1 MNRISNTV
9 ENHFAGG
16 ILRKRAIRREDLF
29 RLVRSHDYFMQQDGE
44 RVLAGNHFLEAIM
57 LTPDD
62 PQRHKITPQP
72 SNPDYCYYLG
82 YLVKNGGKAVDLRD
96 CADEIYA
103 FDVQDYD
110 RRQHERADYEKQRKK
125 WDDESLAELAIIRSE
140 RDKQWLYSD
149 ERAAPW
155 NVKWWLCEYRRVA
168 TQRERRLACDEQYK
182 GLIRS
187 KRSNLPHYFW
197 DEVPM
202 KGKGYSWKSRD
213 TKARRQWEVKLPKH
227 IDTVVLTVE
236 VVGETDD
243 E

>member
-9 ENHFAGG
+9 ETYFAGG
-16 ILRKRAIRREDLF
+16 LLRKRAIRREDLF
-29 RLVRSHDYFMQQDGE
+29 RLVRSHDYFKQQDGD
-44 RVLAGNHFLEAIM
+44 RVLAGNHFLEAVM

-72 SNPDYCYYLG
+72 SNPDYCYYIG
-82 YLVKNGGKAVDLRD
+82 YLVKDMAGRVTDLRD
-96 CADEIYA
+96 FTDEIYA

-110 RRQHERADYEKQRKK
+110 RKQHEWANYRKQRKK
-125 WDDESLAELAIIRSE
+125 WDDESLAGLAIIRSE
-140 RDKQWLYSD
+140 RNKQWLYSD
-149 ERAAPW
+149 ERVAAPW
-155 NVKWWLCEYRRVA
+155 NAKWWLCGYRRVV
-168 TQRERRLACDEQYK
+168 TQRERRLACDVQYK

-187 KRSNLPHYFW
+187 KRNNLPHYLW

-202 KGKGYSWKSRD
+202 SGKGYSW
-213 TKARRQWEVKLPKH
+213 KARRQWEVKLPKH

-236 VVGETDD
+236 VDYETDD